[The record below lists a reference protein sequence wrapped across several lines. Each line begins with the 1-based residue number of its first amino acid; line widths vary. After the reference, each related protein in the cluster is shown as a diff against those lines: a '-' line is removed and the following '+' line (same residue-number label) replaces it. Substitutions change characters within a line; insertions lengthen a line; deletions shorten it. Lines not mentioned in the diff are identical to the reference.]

1 MVKRANL
8 KSISQK
14 HLERA
19 ANLAFFAKAW
29 NQLDFM
35 VSVDK
40 KRASVFSVFLATV
53 NRHCQINI
61 HWHGN
66 GETSVSSF
74 FCPVNDDMRIQNDKR
89 QEIRF

>member
-1 MVKRANL
+1 M

-29 NQLDFM
+29 NQPDFM
-35 VSVDK
+35 VIIEN

-66 GETSVSSF
+66 GETSLGYF
-74 FCPVNDDMRIQNDKR
+74 FRLFNDDMRRLNDKR
-89 QEIRF
+89 EEIRF

>member
-1 MVKRANL
+1 M
-8 KSISQK
+8 KSTSQK

-35 VSVDK
+35 VK
-40 KRASVFSVFLATV
+40 IKNKGRVFGVFFATLK
-53 NRHCQINI
+53 RHCQINI

-66 GETSVSSF
+66 GETSLVYF
-74 FCPVNDDMRIQNDKR
+74 FRAFDDDMRKLNDKR
-89 QEIRF
+89 QEIRFQT

>member
-1 MVKRANL
+1 M

-35 VSVDK
+35 VILEK

-61 HWHGN
+61 QWHGN
-66 GETSVSSF
+66 GETSLVCF
-74 FCPVNDDMRIQNDKR
+74 FRAFDDDMRKLNDKR
-89 QEIRF
+89 QEIRFQT